1 MQGARLVL
9 FFLLSY
15 LVFCGMVTQNR
26 VAAQQKSEND
36 VIRELRTRLD
46 LQREDILGLQRQR
59 SFLLSEIA
67 SLKKELKT
75 AKAEQSKAKTQSS
88 DQDKKR
94 ESEIQALRQKYERLN
109 AAFQDSSQALS
120 ELRAINQ
127 EKEDALSAA
136 KSAVMQRT
144 KSASLENWLFKVF
157 FFTSLATTFFL
168 LFYVW
173 RMRKKNAQTK
183 VVTEQFSVTGGTERG
198 NRARTT
204 TKSEPTPSVVRFAES
219 VAQGGN
225 LVRLSDQKSDDKKYI
240 LEIQP
245 DDASRAVVTL
255 NKSSRYYMLWLQ
267 HAERFLSFGVG
278 VIRPPQPSS
287 TQTLVEEQSGSAICV
302 NGVWRIEQPIQLKF
316 A

>member
-109 AAFQDSSQALS
+109 AAFQDSILKMGRLRGIIVERECAL
-120 ELRAINQ
+120 N
-127 EKEDALSAA
+127 AA
-136 KSAVMQRT
+136 KVAETQRAKGAT
-144 KSASLENWLFKVF
+144 WKSWLFKVF
-157 FFTSLATTFFL
+157 FFILLATTFSL

-173 RMRKKNAQTK
+173 RLRKKNAKTS
-183 VVTEQFSVTGGTERG
+183 VVIRQSAVASGVERA
-198 NRARTT
+198 NRSRTT
-204 TKSEPTPSVVRFAES
+204 TRAVSTPSVVRFAES

-255 NKSSRYYMLWLQ
+255 NKSSRYYTLWLQ

>member
-36 VIRELRTRLD
+36 VIRELRIRLD

-59 SFLLSEIA
+59 AFLLSEIA
-67 SLKKELKT
+67 SLKKELSN
-75 AKAEQSKAKTQSS
+75 AKAQSS
-88 DQDKKR
+88 DQNAKRDREIEVLRKKYDRLNSAFKDSILKMGRLRGIIVER
-94 ESEIQALRQKYERLN
+94 ECALN
-109 AAFQDSSQALS
+109 AAKVAETQ
-120 ELRAINQ
+120 RA
-127 EKEDALSAA
+127 KGATW
-136 KSAVMQRT
+136 KS
-144 KSASLENWLFKVF
+144 WLFKVF
-157 FFTSLATTFFL
+157 FFILLATTFSL

-173 RMRKKNAQTK
+173 RLRKKNAKTS
-183 VVTEQFSVTGGTERG
+183 VVIRQSAVASGVERA
-198 NRARTT
+198 NRSRTT
-204 TKSEPTPSVVRFAES
+204 TRAVSTPSVVRFAES

-255 NKSSRYYMLWLQ
+255 NKSSRYYTLWLQ

>member
-9 FFLLSY
+9 FCLLSY

-67 SLKKELKT
+67 SLKKELSN
-75 AKAEQSKAKTQSS
+75 AKAQSS
-88 DQDKKR
+88 DQNAKRDREIEVLRKKYDRLNSAFKDSILKMGRLRGIIVER
-94 ESEIQALRQKYERLN
+94 ECALN
-109 AAFQDSSQALS
+109 AAKVAETQ
-120 ELRAINQ
+120 RA
-127 EKEDALSAA
+127 KGATW
-136 KSAVMQRT
+136 KS
-144 KSASLENWLFKVF
+144 WLFKVF
-157 FFTSLATTFFL
+157 FFILLATTFSL

-173 RMRKKNAQTK
+173 RLRKKNAKTS
-183 VVTEQFSVTGGTERG
+183 VVIRQSAVASGVERA
-198 NRARTT
+198 NRSRTT
-204 TKSEPTPSVVRFAES
+204 TRAVSTPSVVRFAES

-225 LVRLSDQKSDDKKYI
+225 LVRLSDQKSDDKEYI

-255 NKSSRYYMLWLQ
+255 NKSSRYYTLWLQ

>member
-26 VAAQQKSEND
+26 LAAQQKSEND

-109 AAFQDSSQALS
+109 AAFQDSILKMGRLRGIIVERECAL
-120 ELRAINQ
+120 N
-127 EKEDALSAA
+127 AA
-136 KSAVMQRT
+136 KVAETQRAKGAT
-144 KSASLENWLFKVF
+144 WKSWLFKVF
-157 FFTSLATTFFL
+157 FFILLATTFSL

-173 RMRKKNAQTK
+173 RLRKKNAKTS
-183 VVTEQFSVTGGTERG
+183 VVIRQSAVASGVERA
-198 NRARTT
+198 NRSRTT
-204 TKSEPTPSVVRFAES
+204 TRAVSTPSVVRFAES

-255 NKSSRYYMLWLQ
+255 NKSSRYYTLWLQ

>member
-1 MQGARLVL
+1 
-9 FFLLSY
+9 
-15 LVFCGMVTQNR
+15 MVTQNR

-94 ESEIQALRQKYERLN
+94 ESEIQALWQKYERLN

-173 RMRKKNAQTK
+173 RMRKKNAKTS
-183 VVTEQFSVTGGTERG
+183 VVIRQSAVASGVERA
-198 NRARTT
+198 NRSRTT
-204 TKSEPTPSVVRFAES
+204 TRAVSTPSVVRFAES

-255 NKSSRYYMLWLQ
+255 NKSSRYYTLWLQ

>member
-1 MQGARLVL
+1 
-9 FFLLSY
+9 
-15 LVFCGMVTQNR
+15 MVTQNR

-94 ESEIQALRQKYERLN
+94 ESEIQALWQNYERLN

-173 RMRKKNAQTK
+173 RMRKKNAKTS
-183 VVTEQFSVTGGTERG
+183 VVIRQSAVASGVERA
-198 NRARTT
+198 NRSRTT
-204 TKSEPTPSVVRFAES
+204 TRAVSTPSVVRFAES

-255 NKSSRYYMLWLQ
+255 NKSSRYYTLWLQ

>member
-9 FFLLSY
+9 FCLLSY

-94 ESEIQALRQKYERLN
+94 ESEIQALWQKYERLN

-173 RMRKKNAQTK
+173 RMRKKNAKTS
-183 VVTEQFSVTGGTERG
+183 VVIRQSAVASGVERA
-198 NRARTT
+198 NRSRTT
-204 TKSEPTPSVVRFAES
+204 TRAVSTPSVVRFAES

-255 NKSSRYYMLWLQ
+255 NKSSRYYTLWLQ